1 MMTTRSKLIDALR
14 DVIDPELNIN
24 IIDLGLVYRAETHRR
39 KIIIDFTLTYPGCPL
54 ADHIENEIY
63 THVGKITSKQI
74 EANLVFDPPWD
85 ESRMS
90 EEARV
95 AFGYPI

>member
-1 MMTTRSKLIDALR
+1 MTTRAELIDALR

-24 IIDLGLVYRAETHRR
+24 IVDLGLVYRAEIHPG
-39 KIIIDFTLTYPGCPL
+39 KVVIDFTLTYPGCPL
-54 ADHIENEIY
+54 ADHIQNEIY
-63 THVGKITSKQI
+63 THVGKITSSRI
-74 EANLVFDPPWD
+74 EANVVLEPPWD

>member
-1 MMTTRSKLIDALR
+1 MLARSRLINALR

-24 IIDLGLVYRAETHRR
+24 IIDLGLVYRAEVHRR
-39 KIIIDFTLTYPGCPL
+39 RVIIDFTLTYPGCPL
-54 ADHIENEIY
+54 ADHIQNEIY
-63 THVGKITSKQI
+63 THVGKITTNRI
-74 EANLVFDPPWD
+74 EVNLVLEPPWD

-95 AFGYPI
+95 AFGFPI

>member
-1 MMTTRSKLIDALR
+1 MLARSRLINALR

-24 IIDLGLVYRAETHRR
+24 IIDLGLVYRAEVHRR
-39 KIIIDFTLTYPGCPL
+39 RVIIDFTLTYPGCPL
-54 ADHIENEIY
+54 ADHIQNEIY
-63 THVGKITSKQI
+63 THVGKITTNRI
-74 EANLVFDPPWD
+74 EVNLVLEPSWD

-95 AFGYPI
+95 AFGFPI